1 MVEPGIRRRVEAL
14 DRAIAC
20 SGVRVPS
27 CGWRVKGEGMF
38 RRHGVPR
45 SRIEL
50 LGQVPFFEGLS
61 KKVLARIDSHVDEV
75 QIPAG
80 SKLTEQGSGAFE
92 AFVIADGEAE
102 VKVGDEVVG
111 HTSIG
116 ELIGEIGVLKHTL
129 RTATVT
135 ATTPMRL
142 LVINPREMTWLF
154 EDPKLAARVQQNLDK
169 HLQGPQ
175 PHSATDQP

>member
-1 MVEPGIRRRVEAL
+1 MVESGIRRRVEAL

-61 KKVLARIDSHVDEV
+61 NKVLARIDSHVDEV

-80 SKLTEQGSGAFE
+80 SKLTEQGSGAWE

-111 HTSIG
+111 
-116 ELIGEIGVLKHTL
+116 EIGVLKHTM

-142 LVINPREMTWLF
+142 LVINSREMNWLF